1 MSTRTSRLEFLL
13 SLTDKVSSP
22 LSRITQRFEN
32 LQKHAMGA
40 VTKIGAGIAGLAGA
54 GMAVA
59 NGIQPARDVA
69 ASLGEVQSLGVAADE
84 LKRLENQALL
94 SSAKY
99 GTAAAEFVG
108 ASYDI
113 QSAIA
118 GLKPGQLGVVTESMD
133 ALAVATKADVAGMTS
148 LMGGM
153 YGIFQDSADKMGVG
167 KFSQQVAAF
176 TAKSVQ
182 MFKTTGKGME
192 DAFRSVGS
200 LAQANGIAMANQ
212 FAVMGTLQATMPGA
226 EAGTKYKAFLAGVL
240 NAQDKLKM
248 KFTDSKGAMLP
259 MVDILEKIKAR
270 YGDLDASEIS
280 QLSKGFGSQEA
291 VMVITGLLGKT
302 EQLKQS
308 IADVSNADFSLVEKM
323 ALAIADPFAKAGAG
337 IESVTAK
344 LGLLFLPQINGVM
357 EAIAGLTQK
366 IMGWIDANPELSKTL
381 TKVGFGVLAVVAGIA
396 TLAIIAGVAPLAM
409 AGVGLAL
416 SALFAPVA
424 FLVAGVA
431 TLAFVWG
438 ELSKRSGSADGLID
452 AVKFLAGVAWKQIAA
467 FVGEIGDGFRSIVS
481 PLLELIPAGNS
492 LASSLSSLGES
503 LSGPTTS
510 AENYGRVFG
519 KVLAYLAGGVVAL
532 KTVMI
537 AAAIVSRAWAAGLFA
552 LAVVKKTVAIAG
564 VVWNAVMVVT
574 RALVLATLLQ
584 VNLLRGST
592 VALAIAQRSAA
603 VASFLFGRA
612 LAAGRA
618 IMLGMAAAG
627 GVLKAG
633 LLLALSPIGLVVG
646 AVVGLIAAGIWLY
659 KNWESVKATLSESA
673 WGRVLL
679 GIIDSVG
686 NAVNWLFESWES
698 FVGLFSDVSW
708 STVLTDA
715 INLLFKPFGA
725 FQWVL
730 ESIQSIW
737 EGAKA
742 VLADTSWGQPI
753 LDFIAKISAAI
764 DKVLAPL
771 RELKEFAGQKIE
783 GISAGVEGAV
793 NSAGEFVGDTY
804 STVTNY
810 FWGDNE
816 SPKLGT
822 AKARGGD
829 VRAGYMH
836 RVNEYMPELLS
847 ISGQTFLMMGAMDG
861 KVRPLPEATQSRNL
875 LGVKRQDS
883 RIPELLKQSQQN
895 GRSNSRQRP
904 TRSLSVNELHIHT
917 QAQDIDGQAI
927 IAALNQA
934 S

>member
-13 SLTDKVSSP
+13 SLSDKISSP

-40 VTKIGAGIAGLAGA
+40 VTKIGAGLAGLAGA

-84 LKRLENQALL
+84 LTKLGNRALL
-94 SSAKY
+94 TSAKY
-99 GTAAAEFVG
+99 GTAASQFVG

-148 LMGGM
+148 LMGGL
-153 YGIFQDSADKMGVG
+153 YGIFQKSADAMGVD

-212 FAVMGTLQATMPGA
+212 FAVLGTLQATMPGA

-259 MVDILEKIKAR
+259 MVDILEKIKAK
-270 YGDLDASEIS
+270 YGDLDASDIS
-280 QLSKGFGSQEA
+280 KLSKGFGSQEA
-291 VMVITGLLGKT
+291 VMVITGLIDKT
-302 EQLKQS
+302 DQLRQS
-308 IADVSNADFSLVEKM
+308 ITDVGNADFGLVEKM

-344 LGLLFLPQINGVM
+344 LGLLFLPQINAVM
-357 EAIAGLTQK
+357 DTIAGLTQK
-366 IMGWIDANPELSKTL
+366 IMRWIDANPELSKTL
-381 TKVGFGVLAVVAGIA
+381 TKVGFGVLSVVAGIA
-396 TLAIIAGVAPLAM
+396 TLAIIAGVAQLAM
-409 AGVGLAL
+409 AGIGLAF

-431 TLAFVWG
+431 TLAFMWG

-452 AVKFLAGVAWKQIAA
+452 AVKFLAGVAWKQLAA
-467 FVGEIGDGFRSIVS
+467 FVGEIGYGFRSIVS

-492 LASSLSSLGES
+492 LSSMLSGLGES
-503 LSGPTTS
+503 LSGPTDK
-510 AENYGRVFG
+510 AQQYGRVFG
-519 KVLAYLAGGVVAL
+519 KVLAYLVGGVIAL

-537 AAAIVSRAWAAGLFA
+537 AAAIVSRAWAVGLFA

-574 RALVLATLLQ
+574 RALVLATLIQ

-592 VALAIAQRSAA
+592 VALAIAQRGAA
-603 VASFLFGRA
+603 VASLLFGKA

-627 GVLKAG
+627 GILKAG

-646 AVVGLIAAGIWLY
+646 AVVGLIAAGVWLY
-659 KNWESVKATLSESA
+659 KNWETVKATLSESA

-679 GIIDSVG
+679 GVVDSVSQS
-686 NAVNWLFESWES
+686 VKWLLEKWEA
-698 FVGLFSDVSW
+698 LTAAFSNVSW
-708 STVLTDA
+708 SGVLSDA
-715 INLLFKPFGA
+715 MNLLFNPFDKFKGVVEA
-725 FQWVL
+725 
-730 ESIQSIW
+730 IGKIW
-737 EGAKA
+737 EGAKK
-742 VLADTSWGQPI
+742 LLSETSWGQPVI
-753 LDFIAKISAAI
+753 DFIERISNAI
-764 DKVLAPL
+764 DKVLGPL
-771 RELKEFAGQKIE
+771 RELKEYAGSKIN
-783 GISAGVEGAV
+783 GAV
-793 NSAGEFVGDTY
+793 ESVSNITSSVT
-804 STVTNY
+804 STVSG
-810 FWGDNE
+810 FFSWGDDE

-861 KVRPLPEATQSRNL
+861 KVRPLPEAKQSGNL
-875 LGVKRQDS
+875 LNVKRHDS
-883 RIPELLKQSQQN
+883 RMTEVLKQTAQGGQTSTRN
-895 GRSNSRQRP
+895 RP
-904 TRSLSVNELHIHT
+904 TRSLSVNELHVHT
-917 QAQDIDGQAI
+917 QAQDLDGQAL

-934 S
+934 M